1 MYAYMYVCIH
11 SCLRVSLLI
20 YEFTPNMAIKSFDL
34 QQSTNKEFNN
44 LEFAGK
50 GVTCREVVTGETEA
64 YSGHLTMTG
73 SVEGSDVSV
82 EDVIRF
88 LKRSTKK
95 TFIQTDKYLYRP
107 GHDVQFRILSL
118 EGPLLRISTREVRGR
133 EKVLRG
139 KW

>member
-1 MYAYMYVCIH
+1 MYACM
-11 SCLRVSLLI
+11 
-20 YEFTPNMAIKSFDL
+20 P
-34 QQSTNKEFNN
+34 TNKEFNN
-44 LEFAGK
+44 LAFAGK